1 MEQSHAATREGT
13 GSGSLQPIL
22 AGVTT
27 ALVGFTSSS
36 AIVIAGLRAVGAD
49 LDQATSGLV
58 ALCLVQGLG
67 IIWLALRHRSPITLA
82 WSTPGAALLAG
93 AAGSS
98 LTGASPSAD
107 PAAWSAAVGAF
118 LVVAVLILLTG
129 LWRGLSDLIARIP
142 AALAQAM
149 LAGVLLPLCLAPVH
163 ALTVSPLAVAPVI
176 VVWLVLLRLAPKWA
190 VPTAFALALAIAV
203 AFAMGVGRSVDASVA
218 PAFALASMLPSVSLT
233 MPSFTLG
240 AVLGIAAPL
249 YLVTM
254 VSQNVPGVA
263 VMRANGFDVPWRES
277 MLVTG
282 VATAVAAPAG
292 GHAVNLAAISAA
304 LAAGPDAHPLRSR
317 RWIAAVT
324 CGCSYL
330 VLAATAGALTTLV
343 AIAPEGL
350 IEAVA
355 GLALIG
361 AFGGALTSAL
371 KAAGQQTQAIV
382 TMLVAASGIVVFG
395 VGAAFWALVAGL
407 VVHALLERRG
417 TRVTGSG
424 VSVLA
429 RTASTAGQRDRGNG
443 DRPERDGTDAHR

>member
-1 MEQSHAATREGT
+1 MEQSRAATREGT

-22 AGVTT
+22 AGITT

-67 IIWLALRHRSPITLA
+67 IIWLALRHRTPITLA

-98 LTGASPSAD
+98 LAGASPGAD

-190 VPTAFALALAIAV
+190 VPTAFALALVIAV
-203 AFAMGVGRSVDASVA
+203 AFAFATGVGRSADASVA
-218 PAFALASMLPSVSLT
+218 PAFAFASMLPSVSLT

-263 VMRANGFDVPWRES
+263 VMRANGFDVQWRES

-292 GHAVNLAAISAA
+292 GHAVNLAAISA
-304 LAAGPDAHPLRSR
+304 
-317 RWIAAVT
+317 
-324 CGCSYL
+324 
-330 VLAATAGALTTLV
+330 

-407 VVHALLERRG
+407 AVHALLERRS
-417 TRVTGSG
+417 TRETASD
-424 VSVLA
+424 VSRLA
-429 RTASTAGQRDRGNG
+429 GAASTAGQRDRGNG
-443 DRPERDGTDAHR
+443 DHPERDGADAHR

>member
-1 MEQSHAATREGT
+1 MEQSHPSSEFTPPEPSSPGQDVRGVAEKDTRP
-13 GSGSLQPIL
+13 GSLQPIL
-22 AGVTT
+22 AGITT

-67 IIWLALRHRSPITLA
+67 IIWLALRHHTPITLA
-82 WSTPGAALLAG
+82 WSTPGAALLAD

-98 LTGASPSAD
+98 LAGASPGAD

-190 VPTAFALALAIAV
+190 VPTAFALALVIAVAV
-203 AFAMGVGRSVDASVA
+203 AFAFATGVGRSADASVA

-263 VMRANGFDVPWRES
+263 VMRANGFDVQWRES

-292 GHAVNLAAISAA
+292 GH
-304 LAAGPDAHPLRSR
+304 GREPGRDLRS
-317 RWIAAVT
+317 
-324 CGCSYL
+324 
-330 VLAATAGALTTLV
+330 AG
-343 AIAPEGL
+343 
-350 IEAVA
+350 
-355 GLALIG
+355 
-361 AFGGALTSAL
+361 GGGRCASAEKPPL
-371 KAAGQQTQAIV
+371 
-382 TMLVAASGIVVFG
+382 
-395 VGAAFWALVAGL
+395 
-407 VVHALLERRG
+407 
-417 TRVTGSG
+417 
-424 VSVLA
+424 
-429 RTASTAGQRDRGNG
+429 DRGCHLRMQLSG
-443 DRPERDGTDAHR
+443 ARCDGGCAHDSRRHCT